1 MGSVLMIALTLFV
14 QRTQTGKAMRATS
27 FDREAAAMMGI
38 DVDRVIVVTF
48 FKAVVVVGSFYLYI
62 SRRHGA
68 VRLGAFY
75 YFLVVFC
82 PWVYGLG
89 VLARK

>member
-1 MGSVLMIALTLFV
+1 MA
-14 QRTQTGKAMRATS
+14 
-27 FDREAAAMMGI
+27 
-38 DVDRVIVVTF
+38 VVTF
-48 FKAVVVVGSFYLYI
+48 FKAVLVVGCFYLYK

-75 YFLVVFC
+75 YFLIVFC

-89 VLARK
+89 VLARR